1 MENLKYMK
9 KLISRIEAAVKEVEK
24 ADISADIS
32 KQEREIRPVLNELQ
46 MVAPRVW
53 NDFIHKC
60 RSQRTKISQGE

>member
-53 NDFIHKC
+53 NDFIQKC